1 MHNNLYR
8 YVPFFRSEAN
18 QNEKTDQQSRS
29 GWGGKRTGAGAPYGN
44 TNAVKHGERSRRA
57 FFPLE
62 GADEL
67 SPLLKNRVRNL
78 MLAEHLGLLIQSDPE
93 YGTEAWREMTLLYG
107 MMGLHTDRIM
117 RLELQKAKADLARA
131 RLELI
136 RLKKC
141 LPAR

>member
-1 MHNNLYR
+1 MKK
-8 YVPFFRSEAN
+8 P
-18 QNEKTDQQSRS
+18 DQQLRS

-62 GADEL
+62 GVDEL
-67 SPLLKNRVRNL
+67 SLLVKNRVRNL
-78 MLAEHLGLLIQSDPE
+78 MLAEHLGPLIQSDPE
-93 YGTEAWREMTLLYG
+93 YGTEAWREMVLLYG
-107 MMGLHTDRIM
+107 MMGLHHTDRIM
-117 RLELQKAKADLARA
+117 RLELMKAKADLARS

-136 RLKKC
+136 RLKKR

>member
-1 MHNNLYR
+1 MKK
-8 YVPFFRSEAN
+8 P
-18 QNEKTDQQSRS
+18 DQQSRS

-62 GADEL
+62 GGDEF
-67 SPLLKNRVRNL
+67 SPPVKNRIRNL
-78 MLAEHLGLLIQSDPE
+78 LL
-93 YGTEAWREMTLLYG
+93 
-107 MMGLHTDRIM
+107 
-117 RLELQKAKADLARA
+117 ADLARA

-136 RLKKC
+136 RLTKR